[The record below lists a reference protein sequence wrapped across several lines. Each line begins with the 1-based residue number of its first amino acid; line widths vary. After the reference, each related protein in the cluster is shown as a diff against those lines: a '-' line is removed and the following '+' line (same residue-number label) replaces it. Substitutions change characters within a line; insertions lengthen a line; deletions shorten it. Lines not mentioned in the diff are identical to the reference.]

1 MQTDDLN
8 TDQLES
14 EPDDVAPMREED
26 CDNPDLQLDDEDDAD
41 EDDAPPAPCVAP
53 AGFAFAVPPSVE
65 ALAFSKEPSEAAEA
79 LVGKSILFHWGSIGW
94 HCGVLQRRV
103 TDGRIKRGG
112 QQCNFYVYY
121 EVDDDEVPTVLLL
134 DAYGIDEECGWW
146 LLEETGA
153 NV

>member
-1 MQTDDLN
+1 M
-8 TDQLES
+8 S
-14 EPDDVAPMREED
+14 FAAKV
-26 CDNPDLQLDDEDDAD
+26 DALRRFL
-41 EDDAPPAPCVAP
+41 
-53 AGFAFAVPPSVE
+53 GVPPSLQMVQAVVLMNEMMGVIGEGPLPAQVE
-65 ALAFSKEPSEAAEA
+65 ALITAT
-79 LVGKSILFHWGSIGW
+79 IGW

-121 EVDDDEVPTVLLL
+121 EVDDDEVPTVLPL